1 MGKKGIFIP
10 RAEIRRYGPG
20 EMVEKTVPGDFLLT
34 HGDTGQSRLIRLGQ
48 RMRYQGRDEKFAH
61 WTHAALFV
69 DSDGML
75 VEAVEPGVQE
85 RNARVYRDT
94 EYHVVHLL
102 DVSPEDREHAVAFA
116 MHCLHDS
123 YGFLTDISL
132 FFTLLFATKI
142 FFGVDGQMICSGLV
156 ARALERTGAIFQY
169 DSWHL
174 LPADLAEAFNVTP
187 EPGASIGTIPAPH
200 LGVTRRSQ

>member
-1 MGKKGIFIP
+1 LGKEGVFIP
-10 RAEIRRYGPG
+10 RAEVRRYGPG
-20 EMVEKTVPGDFLLT
+20 EMVQETAPGDFLLT
-34 HGDTGQSRLIRLGQ
+34 HADSGASKLIRLGQ
-48 RMRYQGRDEKFAH
+48 RMRYQGRYEKFAH

-85 RNARVYRDT
+85 RNVRVYRDT
-94 EYHVVHLL
+94 EYHVVHLQ
-102 DVSPEDREHAVAFA
+102 DASAEDREHAVAFA
-116 MHCLHDS
+116 MHCLNDH
-123 YGFLTDISL
+123 YGILTDISL

-169 DSWHL
+169 DAWHL
-174 LPADLAEAFNVTP
+174 LPADLAEAFNITP
-187 EPGASIGTIPAPH
+187 QKGDSIGTIPAAH
-200 LGVTRRSQ
+200 LGVTRRSK